1 MTFDSARPKAMSE
14 PAKWASR
21 MAIVFLAGLLAVL
34 AAACGGP
41 RIGVV
46 DSQRILKESVL
57 ALSYQR
63 ELDDREKT
71 MAADLRLLSGQL
83 SPQDLQARRQT
94 YLRELTVVKREL
106 EGRLNDRIRNEV
118 AEVARRRRLR
128 VVFVKEATS
137 LGGTDITQ
145 DVIDRLK

>member
-1 MTFDSARPKAMSE
+1 MMRWALFLVVVMTA
-14 PAKWASR
+14 
-21 MAIVFLAGLLAVL
+21 LA

-57 ALSYQR
+57 ALTYQR
-63 ELDDREKT
+63 DLDDREKAL
-71 MAADLRLLSGQL
+71 AADLRLLVGQL
-83 SPQDLQARRQT
+83 APQELEARRQIH
-94 YLRELTVVKREL
+94 LRDLTTLKREL
-106 EGRLNDRIRNEV
+106 EGRLNDRIRKEI

-137 LGGTDITQ
+137 LGGIDITQ

>member
-1 MTFDSARPKAMSE
+1 MTRGAPSPGLARPG
-14 PAKWASR
+14 PAL
-21 MAIVFLAGLLAVL
+21 FLAVVMTALA

-57 ALSYQR
+57 ALTYQR
-63 ELDDREKT
+63 DLDDREKAL
-71 MAADLRLLSGQL
+71 AADLRLLVGQL
-83 SPQDLQARRQT
+83 APQELEARRQIH
-94 YLRELTVVKREL
+94 LRDLTALKREL
-106 EGRLNDRIRNEV
+106 EDRLNDRIRKEI

-137 LGGTDITQ
+137 LGGVDITQ